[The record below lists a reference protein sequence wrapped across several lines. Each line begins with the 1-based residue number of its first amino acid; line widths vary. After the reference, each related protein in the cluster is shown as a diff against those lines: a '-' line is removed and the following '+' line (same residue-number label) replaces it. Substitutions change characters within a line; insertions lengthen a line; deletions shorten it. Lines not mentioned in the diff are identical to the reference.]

1 MTQTNPPW
9 YHGKTRQE
17 IASSLRQIR
26 TESDITQE
34 QLATILG
41 SSRATISRLERD
53 QDVSLELAVKAF
65 RALGYQLVAVP
76 FGSRVQVSQDE

>member
-1 MTQTNPPW
+1 MMQTNPPW

-17 IASSLRQIR
+17 IASALRQIR
-26 TESDITQE
+26 TENDITQE
-34 QLATILG
+34 QLATKLG

-76 FGSRVQVSQDE
+76 FGSRVQVSHDE